1 MTSLRECIRR
11 LAGAP
16 PPTTFT
22 FEEATQLRK
31 SWMHVRQPKRDFKN
45 ISETKVRRASRL
57 NSQENQVPRPELP
70 YKNVGSRAKESDQG
84 VRALPV
90 FLHLKDC
97 ADHSL
102 ALLSYSFEGT
112 LTKYSFKSTTLGGL
126 SANFNVYLPPSVS
139 SSSSSA
145 SPVPILFYLSG
156 LTCTEDNATQKA
168 PTFLEAAAK
177 EGIAIVFPD
186 TSPRGA
192 NIEGED
198 ESYDFGSGAG
208 FYVNAT
214 KEPWSKHYKM
224 YDHVVKELPEMLKKS
239 GLPLVRDLLFGWQAQ
254 ADHLQPFLDRTL
266 RACP

>member
-1 MTSLRECIRR
+1 MSGLE
-11 LAGAP
+11 
-16 PPTTFT
+16 
-22 FEEATQLRK
+22 QK
-31 SWMHVRQPKRDFKN
+31 SQIK
-45 ISETKVRRASRL
+45 A
-57 NSQENQVPRPELP
+57 
-70 YKNVGSRAKESDQG
+70 
-84 VRALPV
+84 
-90 FLHLKDC
+90 
-97 ADHSL
+97 
-102 ALLSYSFEGT
+102 FEGT

-239 GLPLVRDLLFGWQAQ
+239 GLPLDTSRMSITGHSMGGHGAISLYLLNPEQYKSTSAFSPICHPTGCQWGKKAFEGYL
-254 ADHLQPFLDRTL
+254 AAGSR
-266 RACP
+266 RARSMIPPS